1 MKTKTK
7 APADTAE
14 CRVEVEQFKRFPQ
27 VGDHIPTVS
36 PMTDIKYDVKVTG
49 IKGME
54 WSEYGTVI
62 VTVKGVKTELPDDYN
77 YNCEDCGVYCGAA
90 VNPITGGTETLCY
103 DCAQKREDKRKAEE
117 ARQWKYVQGD
127 ARCSRGFSCV
137 RLGTEEEVRN
147 QGPREHEWR
156 EWGSYRKC
164 ACGATQARVE
174 ERAAEKAGAKR

>member
-1 MKTKTK
+1 MKTKAK
-7 APADTAE
+7 PPADTAE

-77 YNCEDCGVYCGAA
+77 YNCEDCKAYCGAA
-90 VNPITGGTETLCY
+90 INPITGGPETLCY
-103 DCAQKREDKRKAEE
+103 DCAQRREDKRKAEE
-117 ARQWKYVQGD
+117 AKRWKYVQGD
-127 ARCSRGFSCV
+127 ERCSRGFSCV
-137 RLGTEEEVRN
+137 RLGSEEEARN
-147 QGPREHEWR
+147 QKPREHEWR

-164 ACGATQARVE
+164 ACGATQAHVVE
-174 ERAAEKAGAKR
+174 RPAQAKGAR